1 MKSVFK
7 IFMRKPKKQA
17 IKENEMTSFV
27 FDSFKE
33 VDDKLN
39 EYFEKHKS
47 KKYTNHEDSNT

>member
-17 IKENEMTSFV
+17 IKENEMTSLV

>member
-17 IKENEMTSFV
+17 IKENEMTSLV

-33 VDDKLN
+33 VDEKLN
-39 EYFEKHKS
+39 QYFEKHKP
-47 KKYTNHEDSNT
+47 KKHKNHEDPNP